1 MTKYIARV
9 THETYGTHYAR
20 DMGSGSWWTED
31 IDKAK
36 RFDTH
41 QEALDASATVADD
54 YTKQALVA
62 PEDRIY
68 AAGRS
73 RRNGNLYYR
82 AKAAG
87 WYLTSF
93 ADTAHEFSTRFWASQ
108 SFAGMNKN
116 FWDFKVGTMDEIQKW
131 YDQFGKSD
139 PVTIDDVV
147 DKVEGFKPGGVI
159 PGPLASFLANPQG
172 IIFHHA
178 AEPANQPEIV
188 KIRRSV
194 ESAVSSEL
202 SWDAEKMGVII
213 DFLGSDFL
221 EEGMTVD
228 KLYSVLYDL
237 HEEMTEDDE

>member
-41 QEALDASATVADD
+41 QEALDASAIVADD
-54 YTKQALVA
+54 YIKQALVA

-73 RRNGNLYYR
+73 RRNGDLYYR
-82 AKAAG
+82 AKASG

-93 ADTAHEFSTRFWASQ
+93 ADTAHEFSSRFLASQ
-108 SFAGMNKN
+108 SFAGMNPN

-131 YDQFGKSD
+131 YDQFRKPEQPKPSMF
-139 PVTIDDVV
+139 ID
-147 DKVEGFKPGGVI
+147 ESHWLRQPLASFKPGGIV
-159 PGPLASFLANPQG
+159 
-172 IIFHHA
+172 FHHT

-188 KIRRSV
+188 KLRRSI

-202 SWDAEKMGVII
+202 SWDTEKMKVIV

-237 HEEMTEDDE
+237 HDEMTEDDES